1 MRISHIIGSG
11 LLVLLVPALAFGHA
25 VASNHNPRA
34 NANLQVAPK
43 KISVSLNED
52 VEATES
58 ELVLFDS
65 AGKVRSGTT
74 RVEGRTLAAPVRGLT
89 AGRYAY
95 TYEVTSADGHVVRS
109 AVAFSI
115 RALTPTSTPTTI
127 TLEGRQLRLSGAR
140 VGFRNLRLWGGLQ
153 EGTVEWSHPSLPAPL
168 VWNFQRSAASGLL
181 PFAGTYTVRVRALVG
196 GFNEKV
202 VSGQV
207 TIAGEARPS
216 IDSRRRAISSVG

>member
-25 VASNHNPRA
+25 VASNHSPAA
-34 NANLQVAPK
+34 NANLNVAPK
-43 KISVSLNED
+43 KISVSFNED
-52 VEATES
+52 VEGTRNG
-58 ELVLFDS
+58 LVLFDS
-65 AGKVRSGTT
+65 AGNVRSGLT
-74 RVEGRTLAAPVRGLT
+74 RVEGRTLVAPVQALT

-140 VGFRNLRLWGGLQ
+140 VGFRSLRLWGGLQ
-153 EGTVEWSHPSLPAPL
+153 EGTVEWSHPSLPASL
-168 VWNFQRSAASGLL
+168 VWNFQRSIASGLL

-196 GFNEKV
+196 GFDEKV

-207 TIAGEARPS
+207 TIAG
-216 IDSRRRAISSVG
+216 

>member
-1 MRISHIIGSG
+1 MRISHIIGGG

-43 KISVSLNED
+43 KISVTLNED
-52 VEATES
+52 VEATQS
-58 ELVLFDS
+58 ELVLIDS
-65 AGKVRSGTT
+65 SGKVRSDTP
-74 RVEGRTLAAPVRGLT
+74 RVQGRTLVAPVRGLT

-115 RALTPTSTPTTI
+115 RASTPTATPTTI
-127 TLEGRQLRLSGAR
+127 TLNGRRLRLSGAR
-140 VGFRNLRLWGGLQ
+140 VGIRSLRLWGGLQ
-153 EGTVEWSHPSLPAPL
+153 EGTVEWSHPSLPASL

-196 GFNEKV
+196 GFDEKV

-207 TIAGEARPS
+207 TIAG
-216 IDSRRRAISSVG
+216 

>member
-1 MRISHIIGSG
+1 MRISHIIGGG

-43 KISVSLNED
+43 KISVTLNED
-52 VEATES
+52 VEATQS
-58 ELVLFDS
+58 KLVLIDS
-65 AGKVRSGTT
+65 SGKVRSDTP
-74 RVEGRTLAAPVRGLT
+74 RVQGRTLVAPVRGLT

-115 RALTPTSTPTTI
+115 RASTPTATPTTI
-127 TLEGRQLRLSGAR
+127 TLNGRRLRLSGAR
-140 VGFRNLRLWGGLQ
+140 VGIRSLRLWGGLQ

-168 VWNFQRSAASGLL
+168 VWNFQRSIASGLL

-196 GFNEKV
+196 GFDEKV

-207 TIAGEARPS
+207 TIAG
-216 IDSRRRAISSVG
+216 